1 MESKRHQK
9 LREHYKTILKDEPVF
24 SMNLKRNV
32 LPTGM
37 RPITT
42 LAFKPTDDLPFWK
55 LCTIGASD
63 YLMPERDIG

>member
-1 MESKRHQK
+1 MLENDMESIRHQK

-24 SMNLKRNV
+24 SMNLKKNV

-42 LAFKPTDDLPFWK
+42 LAFKPTDALPF
-55 LCTIGASD
+55 
-63 YLMPERDIG
+63 